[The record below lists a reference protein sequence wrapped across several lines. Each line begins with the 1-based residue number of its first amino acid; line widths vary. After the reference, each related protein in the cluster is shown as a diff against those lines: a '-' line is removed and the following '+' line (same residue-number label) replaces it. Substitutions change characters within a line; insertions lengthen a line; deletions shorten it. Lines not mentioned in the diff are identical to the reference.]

1 MLKIYPVALELIR
14 QMSPGLKRVRA
25 RSSALGDQFERALT
39 SVVLNTA
46 EGMHSRGRNRHA
58 RYQTACG
65 SAREALACWEA
76 AEALGWVGPLEPE
89 IAALFRRVVGT
100 LVRLAQ
106 SPM

>member
-46 EGMHSRGRNRHA
+46 D
-58 RYQTACG
+58 
-65 SAREALACWEA
+65 
-76 AEALGWVGPLEPE
+76 
-89 IAALFRRVVGT
+89 
-100 LVRLAQ
+100 RLAHRLVPALQ
-106 SPM
+106 ALLPPEQLVVCLGEI